1 MRVVVHQHAAIPQ
14 GFWIFGETPESPEGF
29 AWTGA
34 RLTLPQDDPAWRPRA
49 SLPGPRPGRVRCVA
63 VGGAVYAFADG
74 TREVLRYDVLADEW
88 WPETS
93 LPESWRSFAVAE
105 LNGRIHLVGGLDSRD
120 RAVDW
125 HRAYHPATGRWETRA
140 KLGSARFDMGAAA
153 MGGLLY
159 VAGGLRA
166 WLSLTSAA
174 VEAYDPVADTW
185 TGRRSM
191 RHGRANAGVAAAA
204 GRLFVVGGRRPGIG
218 EGRPSDKVEA
228 YDPGTGKWKDLD
240 DVPTPRLDAA
250 LAELDGTLYLVG
262 GDAGD
267 GATGLT
273 QAYVPGD
280 GWVGGAELETART
293 KLGLASFSGRLLAV
307 GGTDDDVSLASVEEC
322 RLFFDLHGFRKE

>member
-1 MRVVVHQHAAIPQ
+1 MDLDGGPGDEDDDDVEVTVDVHGPHGEDEEVRVVVHQHAAIPQ

-34 RLTLPQDDPAWRPRA
+34 RLTLPQDDPGWRPRA

-174 VEAYDPVADTW
+174 EGCA
-185 TGRRSM
+185 
-191 RHGRANAGVAAAA
+191 
-204 GRLFVVGGRRPGIG
+204 PGS
-218 EGRPSDKVEA
+218 R
-228 YDPGTGKWKDLD
+228 
-240 DVPTPRLDAA
+240 
-250 LAELDGTLYLVG
+250 
-262 GDAGD
+262 
-267 GATGLT
+267 
-273 QAYVPGD
+273 
-280 GWVGGAELETART
+280 
-293 KLGLASFSGRLLAV
+293 
-307 GGTDDDVSLASVEEC
+307 
-322 RLFFDLHGFRKE
+322 

>member
-1 MRVVVHQHAAIPQ
+1 VAA
-14 GFWIFGETPESPEGF
+14 
-29 AWTGA
+29 
-34 RLTLPQDDPAWRPRA
+34 
-49 SLPGPRPGRVRCVA
+49 
-63 VGGAVYAFADG
+63 GGSVYAFSDG
-74 TREVLRYDVLADEW
+74 TREVLRYDVAADGW
-88 WPETS
+88 RPETS
-93 LPESWRSFAVAE
+93 LPESWRAFAVAE

-125 HRAYHPATGRWETRA
+125 HRAYHPASGRWETRA
-140 KLGSARFDMGAAA
+140 RLGSARYDMGAASL
-153 MGGLLY
+153 GGLLY

-166 WLSLTSAA
+166 LLSLTSAA
-174 VEAYDPVADTW
+174 VEAYDPVADAW
-185 TGRRSM
+185 TGRRSL

-204 GRLFVVGGRRPGIG
+204 GRLFVIGGRRPGIG

-228 YDPGTGKWKDLD
+228 YDPGTGKWKELD

-273 QAYVPGD
+273 EAYVPGD
-280 GWVGGAELETART
+280 GWVGGAELEAART
-293 KLGLASFSGRLLAV
+293 RLGLASFSGRLLAV
-307 GGTDDDVSLASVEEC
+307 GGTDDDDVALASAEEC